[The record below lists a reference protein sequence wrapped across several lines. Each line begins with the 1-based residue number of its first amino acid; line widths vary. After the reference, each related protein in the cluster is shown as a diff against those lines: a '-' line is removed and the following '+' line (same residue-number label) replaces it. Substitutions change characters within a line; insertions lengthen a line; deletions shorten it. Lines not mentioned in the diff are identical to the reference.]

1 MQRYICV
8 HGHFYQ
14 PPRENPWLDVVELQ
28 ESAAPFHDWNER
40 ISAECYG
47 PNTASRI
54 LDQDRRIIDIV
65 NNYSKIS
72 FNFGPTLLSWMENH
86 QPEIYEQ
93 ILQADALSQE
103 RFSGHGAA
111 MAQVYNHMIMPL
123 ASTRD
128 KYTQVIWGIED
139 FKKRFKRFPEGMWL
153 PETAV
158 DTETL
163 EILAEWGIAFTL
175 LSPHQAQRI
184 RGLQDKEWV
193 DVVDGSIDPT
203 RAYVCRL
210 PSGRSINLFF
220 YDGAVSQDIAFGG
233 LLESGETFAER
244 LNGTFVEEREWP
256 QLVHVATDGETYGH
270 HHRLGDMA
278 LAYCL
283 YHLEEQQLARITL
296 YGEYLEWYPPEWVV
310 EIKENTSW
318 SCAHGV
324 ERWRDDCGCNS
335 GMKPRWSQGW
345 RKPLREA
352 VDFLRDTLHPCYEQA
367 AENLLIRPWEARNDY
382 IHVLLDRSQD
392 NMEAFLAR
400 NTNRTLNSDEQKKI
414 FKLLEMQKNTMLSS
428 TSCGWFFDEISGIET
443 TQVLRY
449 AARALQL
456 AGDYLEQDLEE
467 DFLSHLDRAHS
478 NLPRFANGRQVY
490 QAFVKPASLDFLFI
504 GSHYA
509 LSSLFEEDLED
520 IHIYCYRAENIHYTD
535 YQVGHLKL
543 AVGQTRIVSRITW
556 DEARLSFAAVYLGD
570 HNANCGIREDMSD
583 DSFEAMHQ
591 EIKSVFDLGDIPE
604 IIRTMDHH
612 FEHHSYTLWHLFKD
626 EQQKVISEILRAS
639 LQEVQTI
646 YRQTVEHHSH
656 FLNFLTEI
664 RAPLPRTLLVA
675 AETVV
680 NADLKKIFEQD
691 LPDIEALDHLINEEV
706 KRWDIQLDTS
716 EIGFKAS
723 WKIDALMEQLA
734 DDSENVELLELIARL
749 LEIIYPLQLDLNLW
763 KSQNILFVL
772 GQEQYPQQLEKAEQG
787 EETATEWASQY
798 RRLAE
803 YLHVSPAAGRTEA

>member
-1 MQRYICV
+1 MQCYICV

-14 PPRENPWLDVVELQ
+14 PPRENPWLDEVELQ

-65 NNYSKIS
+65 NNYSRIS
-72 FNFGPTLLSWMENH
+72 FNFGPTLLSWMEDH
-86 QPEIYEQ
+86 QPDIYEQ

-123 ASTRD
+123 ATTRD

-158 DTETL
+158 DIETL
-163 EILAEWGIAFTL
+163 EILAEMGIAFTL
-175 LSPHQAQRI
+175 LSPHQADQI
-184 RGLQDKEWV
+184 RDPEAEDWQDV
-193 DVVDGSIDPT
+193 SDGSIDPT

-210 PSGRSINLFF
+210 PSGKSIALFF
-220 YDGAVSQDIAFGG
+220 YDGPVSQDIAFGG
-233 LLESGETFAER
+233 LLDSGEVFAER
-244 LNGTFVEEREWP
+244 LKGTFFSERDWP

-270 HHRLGDMA
+270 HHHLGDMA

-283 YHLEEQQLARITL
+283 YHLEEMELARITL
-296 YGEYLEWYPPEWVV
+296 YGEYLDWFPPQWEVR
-310 EIKENTSW
+310 IKENTSW

-324 ERWRDDCGCNS
+324 ERWRGDCGCNS
-335 GMKPRWSQGW
+335 GMKPRWSQSW

-352 VDFLRDTLHPCYEQA
+352 VDFLRDSLHSLYEQEA
-367 AENLLIRPWEARNDY
+367 DGLLIRPWEARDDY
-382 IHVLLDRSQD
+382 IQVLLERTRE

-400 NTNRTLNSDEQKKI
+400 NTNRALSSEEQKKI

-443 TQVLRY
+443 TQVMRY

-456 AGDYLEQDLEE
+456 ARECTRE
-467 DFLSHLDRAHS
+467 DFEPDFLDFLDQARS
-478 NLPRFANGRQVY
+478 NLPRFSSGREVY
-490 QAFVKPASLDFLFI
+490 EAFVKPASLDFLFI
-504 GSHYA
+504 GSHFA
-509 LSSLFEEDLED
+509 LSSLFEEELED
-520 IHIYCYRAENIHYTD
+520 IHIYCYRVENIRYTD

-543 AVGQTRIVSRITW
+543 AVGEIRIVSKITW
-556 DEARLSFAAVYLGD
+556 DEARVSFAAVYLGD
-570 HNANCGIREDMSD
+570 HNANCGIREGMD
-583 DSFEAMHQ
+583 DEAFDRMHH
-591 EIKSVFDLGDIPE
+591 ELKAVFDLGDIPE
-604 IIRTMDHH
+604 IVRTMDQH

-626 EQQKVISEILRAS
+626 EQQKVISEILRSS

-664 RAPLPRTLLVA
+664 RAPLPRTLMVA

-680 NADLKKIFEQD
+680 NADLKELLEQD
-691 LPDIEALDHLINEEV
+691 IPDAEALERLIKEEV
-706 KRWDIQLDTS
+706 KRWDIQLDAA
-716 EIGFKAS
+716 EIGYKAS
-723 WKIDALMEQLA
+723 WKIEGLMERLA
-734 DDSENVELLELIARL
+734 EDPHNIPLLEQIAGL
-749 LEIIYPLQLDLNLW
+749 LEILYPLQLELKLW
-763 KSQNILFVL
+763 KAQNILFHL
-772 GQEQYPQQLEKAEQG
+772 GQEQYPRQAEKVEQG
-787 EETATEWASQY
+787 DAPASEWVKHF

-803 YLHVSPAAGRTEA
+803 YLQVGVG